1 MFVESALSFF
11 NTFDFLKKF
20 HLCYDLTFFLFLA
33 NSFKCGVFFI
43 FYFFSSEAVLGQ
55 KVLVLEMSQKKTR
68 LAVNFMARID
78 FLALKGKK
86 SSNRSSRK
94 PQQMIF

>member
-1 MFVESALSFF
+1 MFVESAPSFF

-20 HLCYDLTFFLFLA
+20 HLCYDLTFFFFWQILSNVGCFL
-33 NSFKCGVFFI
+33 
-43 FYFFSSEAVLGQ
+43 FFSSEAVFGTKSFGLGN
-55 KVLVLEMSQKKTR
+55 VSKKTR

-78 FLALKGKK
+78 FLALKDKK

-94 PQQMIF
+94 PQQMAG